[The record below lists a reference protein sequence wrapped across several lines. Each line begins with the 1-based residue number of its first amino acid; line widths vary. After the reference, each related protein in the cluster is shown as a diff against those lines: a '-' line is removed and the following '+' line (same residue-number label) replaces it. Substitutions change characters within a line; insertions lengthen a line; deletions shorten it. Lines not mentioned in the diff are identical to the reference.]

1 VKKLGILVA
10 SKQGLATPG
19 FGFAYFTL
27 EKIHI
32 MYTHDVQHMSKQDY
46 TCMNI
51 SVDSL
56 MTTKNNLER

>member
-1 VKKLGILVA
+1 MVVV
-10 SKQGLATPG
+10 ATPG

-51 SVDSL
+51 SVDSM